1 MNGTLR
7 CSDFFLLPQ
16 IMGLGLVFYHRISFY
31 YYASTIGL
39 LVFVSS
45 FFLYHSGHYATAGA

>member
-16 IMGLGLVFYHRISFY
+16 IMGLGLVFLSYFILLLRVHYWS
-31 YYASTIGL
+31 ASVRVII
-39 LVFVSS
+39 FSVS
-45 FFLYHSGHYATAGA
+45 

>member
-16 IMGLGLVFYHRISFY
+16 IMGLGLVFFFFIVFHL
-31 YYASTIGL
+31 TITRPL
-39 LVFVSS
+39 LVC
-45 FFLYHSGHYATAGA
+45 

>member
-16 IMGLGLVFYHRISFY
+16 IMGLGLVFFYRISSY

-39 LVFVSS
+39 LVFASS

>member
-1 MNGTLR
+1 MTGTLR

-16 IMGLGLVFYHRISFY
+16 IMGLGLVFYRISFY